1 MPFTVNDFHDLLA
14 LLGTH
19 PEWRDELRRL
29 VLADEL
35 IDLPGLV
42 RDLAA
47 AQVRTEQGLQ
57 VLGERVEALTR
68 RMDALTERMNALAER
83 MDALAERMDALTE
96 RMDTLTERMGELAA
110 AQGRTEVHVDRLRG
124 DVLEFR
130 FRERGAPALGLLGFR
145 RVRVLSGTEQLDL
158 ADEALES
165 ARVTAG
171 ERDELLR
178 LDAVARGRDADG
190 EVWLAVEV
198 SATGDAH
205 DAERAERRAA
215 ILAKAGGRARPVVVA
230 TRFTDGAQLRRSKN
244 ETLVLVSLPS
254 D

>member
-83 MDALAERMDALTE
+83 MDALTE

-124 DVLEFR
+124 DVLELR

>member
-68 RMDALTERMNALAER
+68 RMDALTERMN
-83 MDALAERMDALTE
+83 ALAERMDALTE

-205 DAERAERRAA
+205 DVERAETRAS
-215 ILAKAGGRARPVVVA
+215 ILAKTGGRARPVVVA
-230 TRFTDGAQLRRSKN
+230 NRFTDGAKMRQGKN
-244 ETLVLVSLPS
+244 EALVLVSLPS

>member
-68 RMDALTERMNALAER
+68 RMDALTERMN
-83 MDALAERMDALTE
+83 ALAERMDALTE

>member
-83 MDALAERMDALTE
+83 MDALTE

-110 AQGRTEVHVDRLRG
+110 AQGRAEVHVDRLRG

-145 RVRVLSGTEQLDL
+145 RVRVLSGAEQLEL

-165 ARVTAG
+165 ARITAG

-190 EVWLAVEV
+190 DVWMAVEV

>member
-1 MPFTVNDFHDLLA
+1 MPFTVNDFHDLLS
-14 LLGTH
+14 LLGAH

-35 IDLPGLV
+35 LDLPALV

-47 AQVRTEQGLQ
+47 AQLRTEQGLTA
-57 VLGERVEALTR
+57 LSERVDTLTQ
-68 RMDALTERMNALAER
+68 
-83 MDALAERMDALTE
+83 

-110 AQGRTEVHVDRLRG
+110 AQGGTEVHVDRLRG

-145 RVRVLSGTEQLDL
+145 RVRVLSGAEQLDL
-158 ADEALES
+158 ADQAVEDGRIS
-165 ARVTAG
+165 AR

-178 LDAVARGRDADG
+178 LDSVARGRDSGG

-205 DAERAERRAA
+205 DVERAEARAT

-230 TRFTDGAQLRRSKN
+230 FRFTDGAQARQSKN
-244 ETLVLVSLPS
+244 DAVVLVSLPS